1 MSFGPIRCLFR
12 PRARSRRR
20 RTLQRRL
27 LLGCAAHQRV
37 WRPHGTGAQKA
48 DVLKI
53 VFASAG
59 VSVGGGIGMGF
70 VLSFV
75 LNRFLARWVENST
88 HNPLPILAGSILL
101 LAAAALVACLVP
113 ARRASSVDPMTALR
127 CE

>member
-1 MSFGPIRCLFR
+1 MAL
-12 PRARSRRR
+12 
-20 RTLQRRL
+20 
-27 LLGCAAHQRV
+27 
-37 WRPHGTGAQKA
+37 GAQKA

-59 VSVGGGIGMGF
+59 VSVGAGVGTGF
-70 VLSFV
+70 MLSFV
-75 LNRFLARWVENST
+75 LNRFLARWVENSS

-101 LAAAALVACLVP
+101 LALVACLLP

>member
-1 MSFGPIRCLFR
+1 MAL
-12 PRARSRRR
+12 
-20 RTLQRRL
+20 
-27 LLGCAAHQRV
+27 
-37 WRPHGTGAQKA
+37 GAQKA

-59 VSVGGGIGMGF
+59 VSVGAGVGTGF
-70 VLSFV
+70 MLSFV
-75 LNRFLARWVENST
+75 LNRFLARWVENSS